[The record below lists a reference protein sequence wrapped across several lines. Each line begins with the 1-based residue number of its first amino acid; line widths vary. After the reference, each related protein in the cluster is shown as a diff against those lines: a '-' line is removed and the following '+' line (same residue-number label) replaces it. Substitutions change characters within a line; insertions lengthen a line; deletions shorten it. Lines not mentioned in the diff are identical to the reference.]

1 LKLKILDILQ
11 EDHAN
16 LSLLLDLFES
26 EIQKFDE
33 AGRDPD
39 FELIALALEYCVD
52 YPTLYHH
59 PKEDRVY
66 EKLMLRKPELAN
78 KVVLL
83 IEDHDI
89 LARLTQA
96 FANAVAAAI
105 TGEPPDK
112 ARSTGH
118 EFLKHYRDHMD
129 IEDVEIFTAAR
140 EFLTESDWAEIE
152 SAGENPP
159 DPLFSEQTRAAYVS
173 LRERILQRA
182 KGE

>member
-1 LKLKILDILQ
+1 MEFEILDILH

-16 LSLLLDLFES
+16 LCLLLDLLES
-26 EIQKFDE
+26 ELQKFDSDE
-33 AGRDPD
+33 QDPD
-39 FELIALALEYCVD
+39 FEVVSLALEYCVD
-52 YPTLYHH
+52 YPTHYHH

-83 IEDHDI
+83 IEDHET

-105 TGEPPDK
+105 TGEPPDT
-112 ARSTGH
+112 ARSTGR
-118 EFLKHYRDHMD
+118 EFLRHYRYHIS
-129 IEDVEIFTAAR
+129 IEETEIFPAAR
-140 EFLTESDWAEIE
+140 EFLTGGDWAEIE
-152 SAGENPP
+152 SAGENPA
-159 DPLFSEQTRAAYVS
+159 DPLFSEQTRSAYVS
-173 LRERILQRA
+173 LRERIVRLA